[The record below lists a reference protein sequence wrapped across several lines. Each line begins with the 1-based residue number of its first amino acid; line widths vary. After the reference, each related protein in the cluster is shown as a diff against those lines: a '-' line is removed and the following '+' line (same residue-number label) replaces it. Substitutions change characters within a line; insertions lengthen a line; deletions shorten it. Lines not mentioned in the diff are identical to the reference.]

1 MRKSNYLWLL
11 LAAVCGT
18 MLFHTSQQ
26 VTDGRTKLAG
36 IEAKAEKED
45 ETIRVLEAEWS
56 YLNQPDRLE
65 KLSRQYLALEPLKG
79 RQFGKI
85 ADLEARPAPETPDA
99 AVADANSDVKPA
111 TVAAI
116 AESETA
122 TVKAQPVAE
131 VTAQKLPPEKV
142 TPEKTEEAKADTQKT
157 DTQKPDDV
165 KIDKASVTA
174 GFASPALTA
183 KTAPAAKPA
192 IKAAVAKPA
201 AQKPLRGYV
210 YSPAHKPY
218 APAYPAAQAGT
229 YYHAPGVSTPV
240 YSAPVAQS
248 PNYPAPVATSSAD
261 SGRGF
266 NDVMKSLGVH

>member
-45 ETIRVLEAEWS
+45 ETIRVLQAEWS

-65 KLSRQYLALEPLKG
+65 KLSRQYLTLEPLKG

-85 ADLEARPAPETPDA
+85 ADLEARPVPDA
-99 AVADANSDVKPA
+99 PADAKPA
-111 TVAAI
+111 GVAAVEENDN
-116 AESETA
+116 AA
-122 TVKAQPVAE
+122 VKAPAVD
-131 VTAQKLPPEKV
+131 TAAAAATEAD
-142 TPEKTEEAKADTQKT
+142 KTDTAKADAGIPKA
-157 DTQKPDDV
+157 DAVKDDGV

-174 GFASPALTA
+174 GLASPVLGSKPAAAA
-183 KTAPAAKPA
+183 KAPAVKPAAAKPA
-192 IKAAVAKPA
+192 AAKPA
-201 AQKPLRGYV
+201 RGYV
-210 YSPAHKPY
+210 YSPPYKPRGT
-218 APAYPAAQAGT
+218 APAQAAT
-229 YYHAPGVSTPV
+229 YYHPAP
-240 YSAPVAQS
+240 YQ
-248 PNYPAPVATSSAD
+248 APVATNSAD